1 MVNHLE
7 SISDSWITT
16 LKSIIEKSLN
26 ENMIPFP
33 VSKSVC
39 YEWALDM
46 RLKRES
52 DTILYTSCL
61 YQLAPYI
68 NTFVKYMEKFG
79 VSKGR
84 FSSLVSVFSRFSS
97 LIQPKREFTEKS
109 SKILRNIA
117 NELSKV
123 VDFGYLYEDEPY
135 SGALLYELGFE
146 DAFKEYA
153 EKVVE
158 IFRLKNVK
166 RVITIDP
173 HTHYILKIVYPK
185 FTNFNISVVNYLELI
200 KPNKKVS
207 LSAVIHDSCL
217 YARFLDMYNN
227 PRKVLDEMGVI
238 RKEHDIITS
247 KDVGGCCGGPIESLA
262 PEVSRKIAEK
272 RINDLSKISNNI
284 IVVCPICLAN
294 LSRVANNVNIIDL
307 AELL

>member
-1 MVNHLE
+1 V
-7 SISDSWITT
+7 SDSWIIT
-16 LKSIIEKSLN
+16 LKNIIEKSLK
-26 ENMIPFP
+26 ESMMPFP

-46 RLKRES
+46 KLRRDS

-68 NTFVKYMEKFG
+68 NTFTKYMEKFG

-84 FSSLVSVFSRFSS
+84 FSSLISIFSRFSS

-109 SKILRNIA
+109 NKILKNIA

-123 VDFGYLYEDEPY
+123 IDFGYLYEDEPY

-146 DAFKEYA
+146 DAFREYA
-153 EKVVE
+153 EKVTE
-158 IFRLKNVK
+158 IFKLKNVK
-166 RVITIDP
+166 RIITIDP
-173 HTHYILKIVYPK
+173 HTHYILKVIYPK
-185 FTNFNISVVNYLELI
+185 ITNFNINVINYLELI
-200 KPNKKVS
+200 KPNKKVN
-207 LSAVIHDSCL
+207 LSATIHDSCL
-217 YARFLDMYNN
+217 YARFLDMYNL
-227 PRKVLDEMGVI
+227 PRRILDDIGVS

-262 PEVSRKIAEK
+262 PEISSKIAEK
-272 RINDLSKISNNI
+272 RIRDLSKISNNI

-294 LSRVANNVNIIDL
+294 LSRVASNVNIIDL